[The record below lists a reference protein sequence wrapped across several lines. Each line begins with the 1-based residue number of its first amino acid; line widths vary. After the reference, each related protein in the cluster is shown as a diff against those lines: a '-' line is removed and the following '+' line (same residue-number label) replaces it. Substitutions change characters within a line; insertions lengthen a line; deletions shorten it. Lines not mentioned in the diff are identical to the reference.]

1 MPEGPTIKVTGDLL
15 RDALQGRT
23 ISRFMSRFKKAIAE
37 EWQPRIEGAQ
47 VDAVRSHG
55 KNLFID
61 FSSGYTLYSHM
72 LMWGS
77 WHVYRQDELWAKE
90 ARKARVELH
99 TATHVAVLFSAP
111 VCEMIHRDDLV
122 THQSSE
128 TGPDMLSE
136 SFDAA
141 EARRRFLAPEHATR
155 EVGELIMDQTV
166 MAGIGNILK
175 SEILFEVGIHPQRL
189 PATLTDAEWEGFVAA
204 AHALMQRSYELGT
217 FNGAF
222 LPAGVEVEPSRY
234 GYVYR
239 RRTYPCLRCGTP
251 IRMVRQGARQRM
263 TYYCPTCQPYVGDRN
278 PDLLPDRPRRRAS
291 RSPSVTAPGD

>member
-1 MPEGPTIKVTGDLL
+1 MPEGPSVRLAVDRL
-15 RDALQGRT
+15 RAALQGRR
-23 ISRFMSRFKKAIAE
+23 IIRFSSTYKKARTE
-37 EWQPRIEGAQ
+37 DWTTKIEGSTVVA
-47 VDAVRSHG
+47 ARSHG
-55 KNLFID
+55 KNMFLD
-61 FSSGYTLYSHM
+61 FDSGWTLYTHF

-77 WHVYRQDELWAKE
+77 WHVYRQDEPWAKE

-99 TATHVAVLFSAP
+99 TTTHVAVLFSAP
-111 VCEMIHRDDLV
+111 VCELIHRDDLV

-128 TGPDMLSE
+128 TGPDLLSDA
-136 SFDAA
+136 FDAA

-189 PATLTDAEWEGFVAA
+189 PATLTDAEWERFVAA
-204 AHALMQRSYELGT
+204 ARALMQRSYELGT
-217 FNGAF
+217 FDGAF

-263 TYYCPTCQPYVGDRN
+263 TYYCPACQPYVGERN
-278 PDLLPDRPRRRAS
+278 PDLLPDRPRRRSA